1 MKAKAILTIP
11 LRLDKKFSIA
21 SIVGNGVWQ
30 EESTKADEDEIRK
43 LGLLSYAHAL
53 GKCGA
58 ANESND
64 IRIYALKKD
73 PTSMI
78 GVEPNSIDVNGK
90 SIFFTF
96 KTSGETKK
104 PTPFWGDTK
113 VVYSSPSRLVLI
125 TLPVYLIGI
134 KERKDEGSHTDN
146 LSSVNGNSGLTEKD
160 YYSAFK
166 FFNDS
171 IGYGKTKSDENK
183 DAMAISGE
191 NSINKNLRTICKELL
206 GSLYDHTTSL
216 YTKSLISFICVQY
229 PTSKDLDETQ
239 EAEKVKLCAQKLAW
253 CEDREGFV
261 ADPQMTPSLKI
272 LANKEHGDVYASSS
286 TFGTAFVSNYNW
298 YDFPKSNQYFWIY
311 LRLIIL
317 KYSLHCLLDDIN
329 MIIGQ
334 ENLTVL
340 RERYQKVYRLKAQFF
355 YSEIS
360 DQYDTSRLYHL
371 FYDGFKIKE
380 LDEEVEE
387 KLKALDEI
395 ISIKKDEEEEKTR
408 KESLRN
414 DKKNSNIQIFITALV
429 LVLTI
434 TSALNDFFDILEDSS
449 KMIPGII
456 SLAAVAI
463 VMIIFKDRL
472 KEVFDKKSR

>member
-1 MKAKAILTIP
+1 
-11 LRLDKKFSIA
+11 
-21 SIVGNGVWQ
+21 
-30 EESTKADEDEIRK
+30 
-43 LGLLSYAHAL
+43 
-53 GKCGA
+53 
-58 ANESND
+58 
-64 IRIYALKKD
+64 
-73 PTSMI
+73 
-78 GVEPNSIDVNGK
+78 
-90 SIFFTF
+90 
-96 KTSGETKK
+96 
-104 PTPFWGDTK
+104 
-113 VVYSSPSRLVLI
+113 
-125 TLPVYLIGI
+125 
-134 KERKDEGSHTDN
+134 
-146 LSSVNGNSGLTEKD
+146 
-160 YYSAFK
+160 
-166 FFNDS
+166 
-171 IGYGKTKSDENK
+171 
-183 DAMAISGE
+183 
-191 NSINKNLRTICKELL
+191 
-206 GSLYDHTTSL
+206 
-216 YTKSLISFICVQY
+216 
-229 PTSKDLDETQ
+229 
-239 EAEKVKLCAQKLAW
+239 
-253 CEDREGFV
+253 
-261 ADPQMTPSLKI
+261 
-272 LANKEHGDVYASSS
+272 
-286 TFGTAFVSNYNW
+286 
-298 YDFPKSNQYFWIY
+298 
-311 LRLIIL
+311 
-317 KYSLHCLLDDIN
+317 

-340 RERYQKVYRLKAQFF
+340 RERYPKVYRLKAQFF